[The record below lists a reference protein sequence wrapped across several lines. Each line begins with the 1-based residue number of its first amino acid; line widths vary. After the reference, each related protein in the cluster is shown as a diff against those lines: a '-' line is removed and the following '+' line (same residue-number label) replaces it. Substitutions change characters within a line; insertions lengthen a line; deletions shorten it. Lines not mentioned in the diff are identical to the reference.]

1 MITKDQLKK
10 IMPTLPASK
19 ADLYFPHLTAAMKE
33 REINTPLRMAA
44 FLAQVGHES
53 LDLKYMEEIASGQ
66 AYEGRKDLGNIYP
79 GDGRRFKGRGPIQLT
94 GRSNYQ
100 KFGNLLM
107 ADLVLLPELAATPE
121 YGFRIAALFWTLK
134 KLNALADMGELK
146 EITRRINGGYNG
158 LEDRIRRYELA
169 KQALGASGQGSKE
182 TAVHGSTEKQTA

>member
-19 ADLYFPHLTAAMKE
+19 ADLYFPYLTAAMEE

-44 FLAQVGHES
+44 FFAQVGHES
-53 LDLKYMEEIASGQ
+53 ADLKYMEEIASGQ
-66 AYEGRKDLGNIYP
+66 AYEGRKDLGNLYP

-107 ADLVLLPELAATPE
+107 VDLVLLPELAATPE

-169 KQALGASGQGSKE
+169 KQVLGASGQGSNQ
-182 TAVHGSTEKQTA
+182 TAVHGAVEKHTA